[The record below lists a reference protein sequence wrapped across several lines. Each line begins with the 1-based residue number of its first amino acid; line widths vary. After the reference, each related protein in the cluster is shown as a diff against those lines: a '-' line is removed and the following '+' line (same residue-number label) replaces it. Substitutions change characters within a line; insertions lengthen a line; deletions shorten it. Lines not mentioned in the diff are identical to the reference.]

1 MGGSGAYSTDAR
13 LLCLLCDFWW
23 VILLIFLA
31 GVASGGYLYYRHRQ
45 ASNEPVLGTGDVQ
58 VTLRWDTTDDLDLW
72 VTDPSGETIF
82 YSHPAS
88 ASGGKLDV
96 DANARCNNPI
106 DNPVENVFWPAGK
119 APGGHYKVEVAFY
132 ARCENQHSTV
142 PFTVRV
148 LVDGKVRTFHGS
160 VSSAGDRVSIFEFT
174 R

>member
-1 MGGSGAYSTDAR
+1 MGRSGAYSTDDR